1 MVERFPTVTID
12 KFQENPFDVYEM
24 VAEHPVVILNDHE
37 PKLVCFKPEEWNKI
51 DQLIEDQEDMIA
63 TLKAELEVALG
74 QDEMIEITNFDAFRA
89 DILSTEPDSDIA
101 PVNSTKPEGVSNL
114 VPA

>member
-1 MVERFPTVTID
+1 MNRPLE
-12 KFQENPFDVYEM
+12 
-24 VAEHPVVILNDHE
+24 PVVILNDHE

-74 QDEMIEITNFDAFRA
+74 QDEMIEITDFEVFRA
-89 DILSTEPDSDIA
+89 DILSNET
-101 PVNSTKPEGVSNL
+101 
-114 VPA
+114 